1 MPLNLGLLVFSF
13 VVTSIL
19 IVPFINLLYKIRFTR
34 RAEAPKKGK
43 VPIFDK
49 LHDVKAGTPVGGG
62 LAVVSIV
69 SLLFAFLFPVIT
81 YFGVYVQAA
90 YSVKTEINI
99 IFFTLLSFSLLGL
112 YDDFVKLYRKMQP
125 GKIGM
130 WVGLRRKHKFA
141 LQWVLALAISYFIYR
156 YLGIHILHIP
166 LLDLVIDLNVLYI
179 PFAAFVIVSFVNAV
193 NITDGLDGL
202 MPGLLLICLF
212 AFWIISSQVFD
223 TPLSVFIS
231 LWIGSLIAF
240 LYFNI
245 WPARIISGDSGALSF
260 GAALAVIGLLTGKI
274 FVLLIIGGAFVLEA
288 FSSLVQIMARKLTG
302 HPILP
307 GSPVHFWLQLRG
319 WEEPK
324 IVMRS
329 WLAGIMLAVFGLW
342 LALI

>member
-1 MPLNLGLLVFSF
+1 MPLNLGLLIFSF
-13 VVTSIL
+13 VVTSVL
-19 IVPFINLLYKIRFTR
+19 IVPFINLLYKLRFTR
-34 RAEAPKKGK
+34 RVEAPKKGK
-43 VPIFDK
+43 IPEFDK
-49 LHDVKAGTPVGGG
+49 IHDIKAGTPVGGG
-62 LAVVSIV
+62 LAIVTIVSI
-69 SLLFAFLFPVIT
+69 LFLFLFPLIV
-81 YFGVYVQAA
+81 YFGVYIHAA
-90 YSVKTEINI
+90 YNIKAEINI
-99 IFFTLLSFSLLGL
+99 LFFTFLSFAVLGL

-141 LQWVLALAISYFIYR
+141 LQWILALTISFFMYR
-156 YLGIHILHIP
+156 DLGIHILHIP
-166 LLDLVIDLNVLYI
+166 LLDLVFDLKAGFI

-212 AFWIISSQVFD
+212 ALWIIAASVFD

-240 LYFNI
+240 LYFNT

-260 GAALAVIGLLTGKI
+260 GATLAVIGLLTGKI
-274 FVLLIIGGAFVLEA
+274 FVLVIIGGAFILEA
-288 FSSLVQIMARKLTG
+288 ASSFIQIFARKTLG

-307 GSPVHFWLQLRG
+307 GAPIHFWLQLRG

-324 IVMRS
+324 IVMRA
-329 WLAGIMLAVFGLW
+329 WLAGIMLAIFGLW